1 MHKKD
6 KLHVLLLVSSL
17 ILVACSNRYDD
28 DINKVIDIRNKE
40 LSQYNVKFNVKKVT
54 KNNSC
59 FKVYNDGEYIA
70 MYIPLHSDEELTE
83 YVYKK
88 YGNKYEMYTDT
99 QEDTMRN
106 KKPDFTLNCKVDE

>member
-1 MHKKD
+1 
-6 KLHVLLLVSSL
+6 
-17 ILVACSNRYDD
+17 
-28 DINKVIDIRNKE
+28 
-40 LSQYNVKFNVKKVT
+40 
-54 KNNSC
+54 
-59 FKVYNDGEYIA
+59 